1 MINKTYLHPIRTPE
15 YSNSESS
22 CHALT
27 SHSPSNKISPYSK
40 LKLPLLS
47 PETFFAPP
55 HSPKN
60 LESHFNWRQKM
71 GERVHVQIRVPH
83 SLLVKLSAEAPR
95 ASDH

>member
-27 SHSPSNKISPYSK
+27 SYSPSNKIIPYSK

-47 PETFFAPP
+47 PW
-55 HSPKN
+55 
-60 LESHFNWRQKM
+60 L
-71 GERVHVQIRVPH
+71 
-83 SLLVKLSAEAPR
+83 
-95 ASDH
+95 